1 MSPVFN
7 HQLGTLSKEERNSDF
22 FSYATALQ
30 KEAERRP
37 ELGNVIIPRFNKRNY
52 IVLYDTPKDS
62 NFPLLKDTKRINNG
76 ETTTETTNETA

>member
-7 HQLGTLSKEERNSDF
+7 HQLGTLSKEQRNSVF
-22 FSYATALQ
+22 FLFATALQ
-30 KEAERRP
+30 KKAERGP
-37 ELGNVIIPRFNKRNY
+37 ELGSVIIPRFNKRDY

-76 ETTTETTNETA
+76 ETTTGTTNETA